1 MLFTFQLYDINAGIA
16 VNKPKAVATSA
27 SEIPGATTAVSYT
40 HLRAHETR

>member
-27 SEIPGATTAVSYT
+27 SEIQGATTVI
-40 HLRAHETR
+40 ETCVN